1 MRQHQF
7 HLMGID
13 FADRINSNETR
24 RSAKSTWPVCLW
36 FVPARATSLQRV
48 PRDQASFCRD
58 SNSNHVQFD
67 SLRLLTTNVKRL
79 EPKKDWEKN
88 GGWPLDVTECIHVPL
103 IQSDDTWKFRELP
116 RKFTSLAVTPG
127 IDSKDMSLCFYVRD
141 FYDGRFVHPSWHH
154 AVRVPMPAVS
164 SDSALNYPDNCQSIV
179 DSNTNWIKYRK
190 CKYWIIRP
198 KHPKSNTS
206 RIPGID
212 C

>member
-1 MRQHQF
+1 M
-7 HLMGID
+7 
-13 FADRINSNETR
+13 
-24 RSAKSTWPVCLW
+24 
-36 FVPARATSLQRV
+36 SL
-48 PRDQASFCRD
+48 
-58 SNSNHVQFD
+58 
-67 SLRLLTTNVKRL
+67 NV
-79 EPKKDWEKN
+79 
-88 GGWPLDVTECIHVPL
+88 HVPL

-141 FYDGRFVHPSWHH
+141 FYDERFVYPSWHH

-212 C
+212 CYRGKDFRTNPSHRLAEGHFDSSLTNIAD

>member
-88 GGWPLDVTECIHVPL
+88 GGWPLDVTECTRSVDPIRWHLKVPRIAEKIH
-103 IQSDDTWKFRELP
+103 IIS
-116 RKFTSLAVTPG
+116 TPG

-141 FYDGRFVHPSWHH
+141 FYDERFVHPSWHH